1 MALTSTNLEAAPPQK
16 VDRRIIKTRK
26 AIRQAFLKLLSEKG
40 LGKITVS
47 ALAREA
53 DIDRKT
59 FYLHFS
65 SIDDLIEQEANV
77 LVEKVARALSR
88 PAAADAGDAP
98 SLSMKRVLVELAAVV
113 EEDAVLYQHVISSL
127 SIDQMVEALKEP
139 VRKAVLAN
147 AADRDAIDEQ
157 GLDYLLRFYIAGT
170 LSVFVHWFT
179 GDRSRP
185 IEQVVDI
192 VDQATRS
199 HGIETISR
207 F

>member
-1 MALTSTNLEAAPPQK
+1 MAPTSTYLGTAPTQK
-16 VDRRIIKTRK
+16 VDRRIVKTRK

-65 SIDDLIEQEANV
+65 SIDDLIDQEANV
-77 LVEKVARALSR
+77 LVEKVARAIST
-88 PAAADAGDAP
+88 PAAADADAAP
-98 SLSMKRVLVELAAVV
+98 TLSMKRVLVELAAVV
-113 EEDAVLYQHVISSL
+113 EEDIALYQHVISSM

-139 VRKAVLAN
+139 VRKALIASI
-147 AADRDAIDEQ
+147 ADRGAVDEQ
-157 GLDYLLRFYIAGT
+157 GLDYLLHFYIAGT
-170 LSVFVHWFT
+170 LSVFIHWFT
-179 GDRSRP
+179 GDRSLP

-199 HGIETISR
+199 HGVALTTRS
-207 F
+207 